1 MVDVL
6 VIFGP
11 NLNMLGTREPKT
23 YGADSMADIMGALSD
38 QAADLG
44 RRIEMMQSN
53 KEGVR
58 VTAIQKARG
67 DAAAILFNLAAYAH
81 TSVAPRDALAI
92 FDGPKAEVHMSKNDR
107 RGAFRQVSLRAE
119 VSDGSIVG
127 FGADSFRL
135 GLDAAHRLLL
145 RRDASGAIRQIRGGD
160 TR

>member
-1 MVDVL
+1 
-6 VIFGP
+6 
-11 NLNMLGTREPKT
+11 
-23 YGADSMADIMGALSD
+23 MADIMGALSD

-44 RRIEMMQSN
+44 WRIEMMQSN
-53 KEGVR
+53 EEGVR

-67 DAAAILFNLAAYAH
+67 DAAAILFNLAAYAY
-81 TSVAPRDALAI
+81 TSVAPGDALAI

-145 RRDASGAIRQIRGGD
+145 RRDGAGAIRQILGGD
-160 TR
+160 SR